1 MRGPN
6 ATLLDLLL
14 ELETLDRVPRS
25 GYFLR
30 GISDCESIAEH
41 SFHLATMVWLLAAR
55 EPDVDRTKA
64 LELALVHDL
73 AELRIGDLP
82 RTAVGYFAPGA
93 KHEAERRAADDI
105 LAPADPRARSLYAEY
120 ERSESREARFVRACD
135 RLQLM
140 LKASVYERW
149 GHGGLAEFW
158 ENPANFPT
166 EEFPTVR
173 GLFQELRAWRAGR
186 LAASPQS

>member
-1 MRGPN
+1 VRGPN
-6 ATLLDLLL
+6 ATLLELFL

-41 SFHLATMVWLLAAR
+41 SFHLAAMVWLL
-55 EPDVDRTKA
+55 A

-82 RTAVGYFAPGA
+82 RTAIDYFAPGA

-105 LAPADPRARSLYAEY
+105 LAPADPRVRALYAEY
-120 ERSESREARFVRACD
+120 ERSASAEARFVRACD

-158 ENPANFPT
+158 DNPANFPT

-173 GLFQELRAWRAGR
+173 GLFHELRAWREGR
-186 LAASPQS
+186 FAAAQPRS

>member
-6 ATLLDLLL
+6 QTLLDLLL
-14 ELETLDRVPRS
+14 ELQTLDRVPRS

-41 SFHLATMVWLLAAR
+41 SFHLATIVWLLAER
-55 EPDVDRTKA
+55 EPGIDRTKA
-64 LELALVHDL
+64 LELAMVHDL

-82 RTAVGYFAPGA
+82 RTAMNYFAPGA
-93 KHEAERRAADDI
+93 KHEAERRAVADI
-105 LAPADPRARSLYAEY
+105 LAPAPEWTRALYLEY
-120 ERSESREARFVRACD
+120 ESKASAEARFVRACD

-140 LKASVYERW
+140 MKASVYEQW

-158 ENPANFPT
+158 ENPANFPDS
-166 EEFPTVR
+166 EFASVLE
-173 GLFQELRAWRAGR
+173 LFEALRSWRERAGR
-186 LAASPQS
+186 A